1 MMANRI
7 VMTVIF
13 LYFFNSGEN
22 AEWEQPQGS
31 KDILVPPLCGESH
44 PQVVGYHICRQKTV
58 IVIDTRIGVR
68 EIVLSGR
75 RESEVYG
82 EEGSPLHNALLWWRE
97 FRFSMLSS
105 FCADL

>member
-1 MMANRI
+1 
-7 VMTVIF
+7 MTSVDF
-13 LYFFNSGEN
+13 
-22 AEWEQPQGS
+22 
-31 KDILVPPLCGESH
+31 
-44 PQVVGYHICRQKTV
+44 
-58 IVIDTRIGVR
+58 VIDTRIGVR